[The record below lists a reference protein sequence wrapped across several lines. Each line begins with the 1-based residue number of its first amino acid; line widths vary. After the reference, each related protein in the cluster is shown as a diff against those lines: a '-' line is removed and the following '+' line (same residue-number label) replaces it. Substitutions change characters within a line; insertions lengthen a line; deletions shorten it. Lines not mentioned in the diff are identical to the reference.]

1 VPRCDYGA
9 CVFLRMS
16 SGKAFRRPLVGTLF
30 RSPGAHAAVIVL
42 GGSQGGIDENRAAII
57 ASHGLDAFALG
68 YFGATGLPDALADIP
83 VETVERAVRW
93 MRAQPDLRSPP
104 IVVEGDSKGA
114 ELALVAASH
123 NRDLCAVVAF
133 APSSQVFEGFSTS
146 KGARRASWTID
157 GTPLPYADNPMPS
170 PVKMQIRAARLAH
183 APVSFRGQYLALAT
197 PPKENSTIPVW
208 EIAGPLL
215 LIAGRDDQLWPSD
228 IFARRILDERAAHQS
243 SFRDSALIFNH
254 AGHQIDVPYIHR
266 WSIDSGRT
274 GFFGRARRLAT
285 RLRSR

>member
-1 VPRCDYGA
+1 MHSLSD
-9 CVFLRMS
+9 
-16 SGKAFRRPLVGTLF
+16 TLG
-30 RSPGAHAAVIVL
+30 PQV
-42 GGSQGGIDENRAAII
+42 
-57 ASHGLDAFALG
+57 
-68 YFGATGLPDALADIP
+68 PDALADIP

-133 APSSQVFEGFSTS
+133 APSSQVLEGFSTS

-254 AGHQIDVPYIHR
+254 AGHQIDVPYMPTVGL
-266 WSIDSGRT
+266 ST
-274 GFFGRARRLAT
+274 LVAPGFSVALGGSPPAYARADADMWPKAISFMQRACR
-285 RLRSR
+285 